1 MGEHDELIERLTEAE
16 VREPRRPSG
25 AYTTTLGAQAAA
37 ALRELQAE
45 RDALQ
50 RKLTDAT
57 NPALQ
62 EQIDRLKSNL
72 SALEDEKNAYID
84 YVGDALQQQVDA
96 LQQRVHLVAGY
107 DAMRT
112 ACQAALRALD
122 TYEAM
127 YRHHMTVQLYS
138 ARAGLREALGEWK

>member
-1 MGEHDELIERLTEAE
+1 MSHDELIERLTEAE

-25 AYTTTLGAQAAA
+25 AYRTTLGAQAAA

-96 LQQRVHLVAGY
+96 LKAKNERLKRYIQDDWEHSDMCASHDLLG
-107 DAMRT
+107 
-112 ACQAALRALD
+112 AATD
-122 TYEAM
+122 NCNC
-127 YRHHMTVQLYS
+127 
-138 ARAGLREALGEWK
+138 GLRETLKALAGKEAG